1 MFLIIHEEDHVLTVT
16 QENPRQKL
24 LELIGKKGP
33 ITIKDL
39 KQETGMSTGS
49 LYHHLSK
56 LNEYVA
62 QDEQKR
68 YLLSAKG
75 HEAFATKSIVQ
86 LPKQSWYAS
95 FIMPAMRNKYA
106 SIITII
112 AVLQLYVTLYANSGQ
127 LIMLP
132 VNHGDIAESI
142 GLGWVLSVLVAEGLS
157 IAAGAKPGYGMLA
170 LASGISIA
178 TVPVVAFSLVND
190 MEYSYIVSLPLYALS
205 LFIAS
210 SAISSAKNLSYASS
224 IPVALSVL
232 MVSIIVFTASL
243 GALIIIP
250 VAITAAVI
258 VLARVGYF
266 DMVSSAFRKD

>member
-1 MFLIIHEEDHVLTVT
+1 VLTVT
-16 QENPRQKL
+16 HEDPRQKL

-33 ITIKDL
+33 ITIKEL
-39 KQETGMSTGS
+39 KQETEMSTGS

-56 LNEYVA
+56 LNEYVV

-75 HEAFATKSIVQ
+75 QEAFSTKSIIQ

-95 FIMPAMRNKYA
+95 FIMPAMRSKYA

-112 AVLQLYVTLYANSGQ
+112 SVLQLYIILYATSGQ

-132 VNHGDIAESI
+132 VNHGGVAESI
-142 GLGWVLSVLVAEGLS
+142 GLGWVLSVLAAEGLS
-157 IAAGAKPGYGMLA
+157 IAAGARPGRGMLA

-178 TVPVVAFSLVND
+178 TVPVVVFSLLND
-190 MEYSYIVSLPLYALS
+190 LDHSYVVSLPLYALS
-205 LFIAS
+205 LFITSA
-210 SAISSAKNLSYASS
+210 AISSAKNLGYASS

-232 MVSIIVFTASL
+232 MISIVVFTASL
-243 GALIIIP
+243 GVIIILP
-250 VAITAAVI
+250 IAITAAI
-258 VLARVGYF
+258 IALARAGYF
-266 DMVSSAFRKD
+266 DMAASVFRRD

>member
-1 MFLIIHEEDHVLTVT
+1 MTLTKE
-16 QENPRQKL
+16 ENPRQKL
-24 LELIGKKGP
+24 LEIIGKRGP

-56 LNEYVA
+56 LAEYVA

-75 HEAFATKSIVQ
+75 HEFFTTKSMVQ
-86 LPKQSWYAS
+86 APKQPWYVS

-112 AVLQLYVTLYANSGQ
+112 AVLQLYIILYASSGQ

-132 VNHGDIAESI
+132 VNHGSAWESI
-142 GLGWVLSVLVAEGLS
+142 ALGWVLSILTAEGFS
-157 IAAGAKPGYGMLA
+157 IAAGARLGHGMLA

-178 TVPVVAFSLVND
+178 TVPVVTFSLLND
-190 MEYSYIVSLPLYALS
+190 IEHSYLASLPLYALA
-205 LFIAS
+205 LFVAS
-210 SAISSAKNLSYASS
+210 AAISGAKNLSYASS
-224 IPVALSVL
+224 IPVSLSVL
-232 MVSIIVFTASL
+232 MTSIILFTATL
-243 GALIIIP
+243 GPVIILPI
-250 VAITAAVI
+250 AIIVAVI
-258 VLARVGYF
+258 AFARAGYF
-266 DMVSSAFRKD
+266 DMVAGALGREN

>member
-1 MFLIIHEEDHVLTVT
+1 MLTVT
-16 QENPRQKL
+16 HEDPRQKL

-39 KQETGMSTGS
+39 KQETAMSTGS

-75 HEAFATKSIVQ
+75 HEAFATRSMVQ

-106 SIITII
+106 SIITIV
-112 AVLQLYVTLYANSGQ
+112 AVLQLYIILYASSGQ

-132 VNHGDIAESI
+132 VNHGGVAESI
-142 GLGWVLSVLVAEGLS
+142 ALGWVLSVLAAEGLS
-157 IAAGAKPGYGMLA
+157 IAAGAKPGHGMLA
-170 LASGISIA
+170 LASGISVA
-178 TVPVVAFSLVND
+178 TVPVVAFSLLNELD
-190 MEYSYIVSLPLYALS
+190 HSYVVSLPLYALS

-232 MVSIIVFTASL
+232 MISIVVFTASL
-243 GALIIIP
+243 GAIMILPI
-250 VAITAAVI
+250 AITVAMIA
-258 VLARVGYF
+258 LARAGYF
-266 DMVSSAFRKD
+266 DMASSAFRRD

>member
-1 MFLIIHEEDHVLTVT
+1 MLTVT

-56 LNEYVA
+56 LNEYLT

-75 HEAFATKSIVQ
+75 HEAYATKNIIQ

-106 SIITII
+106 SIITIV
-112 AVLQLYVTLYANSGQ
+112 AVLQLYIILYANSGQ

-132 VNHGDIAESI
+132 VNHGSVAESI
-142 GLGWVLSVLVAEGLS
+142 GLGWVLSVLAAEGLS
-157 IAAGAKPGYGMLA
+157 VTAGAKPGHGMLA
-170 LASGISIA
+170 LAAGISIA
-178 TVPVVAFSLVND
+178 TVPVVAFSLLN
-190 MEYSYIVSLPLYALS
+190 ELEHSYVVSLPLYALS

-210 SAISSAKNLSYASS
+210 SAISSAKNLSYATS

-232 MVSIIVFTASL
+232 MISIVVFTASL
-243 GALIIIP
+243 GAVIIIP
-250 VAITAAVI
+250 IAITAAI
-258 VLARVGYF
+258 ITLARMGYF
-266 DMVSSAFRKD
+266 DMASSAFRKD